1 MITLSVLQL
10 TNSMSHPSI
19 EAVYSPPLPAHTNPL
34 NKKVKKKTCVGR
46 LGFLLFSDAFKCF
59 PSCFPLL
66 EARLQ
71 NGRHSNRATSL
82 VNYYRI
88 ELRAQ
93 CHKFVYQAL
102 LCKSHV
108 QKGWRWSD
116 GKRSISFLLFRDSM
130 TMEIKLHLVVALKW
144 LVILWWAKKK
154 DKTWWLFMKLVQPS
168 RDMDFGVTW
177 SKFAPPP
184 QKKKEKQVSRRRN
197 QTHQEIWRKFYLV
210 SPINWIF
217 RKGRPTAVSFRV
229 FVESAVIIS

>member
-1 MITLSVLQL
+1 MFSKLLSTSWRNVR
-10 TNSMSHPSI
+10 
-19 EAVYSPPLPAHTNPL
+19 ASPQ
-34 NKKVKKKTCVGR
+34 VKMFHQR
-46 LGFLLFSDAFKCF
+46 
-59 PSCFPLL
+59 
-66 EARLQ
+66 ARLQ

-177 SKFAPPP
+177 SKFAPSP
-184 QKKKEKQVSRRRN
+184 KKKRETGFKEKKPNTPRDLKKVLPCLPD
-197 QTHQEIWRKFYLV
+197 KLDF
-210 SPINWIF
+210 
-217 RKGRPTAVSFRV
+217 
-229 FVESAVIIS
+229 